1 MENEYDKY
9 LGTEGVHCGQICLVF
24 ENCINRFI
32 FHVSKRNNI
41 INPNRPYTN
50 EPGVVC
56 VVISCSQG
64 RSHGEI
70 DRGAHPKELT
80 NFPMIIW

>member
-1 MENEYDKY
+1 LFPWTQHAELQMQRFSLEVFAVGFHE
-9 LGTEGVHCGQICLVF
+9 EQRSQAWACGGGH
-24 ENCINRFI
+24 RG
-32 FHVSKRNNI
+32 SRMTG
-41 INPNRPYTN
+41 P
-50 EPGVVC
+50 
-56 VVISCSQG
+56 QG